1 MASAAAQFAIAL
13 EKTIFND
20 ASIPVISNLEPN
32 TTTTSGQVLRDLL
45 SQQMTSP
52 VRWREICLYLAEKGY
67 EQAIEV
73 GSGKVLTGLV
83 KRSAPSLALV
93 NVSTLEQANNF

>member
-1 MASAAAQFAIAL
+1 
-13 EKTIFND
+13 
-20 ASIPVISNLEPN
+20 
-32 TTTTSGQVLRDLL
+32 
-45 SQQMTSP
+45 MTSP
-52 VRWREICLYLAEKGY
+52 VRWREICLYLADQSY

-83 KRSAPSLALV
+83 KRSAPTLALI

>member
-1 MASAAAQFAIAL
+1 
-13 EKTIFND
+13 
-20 ASIPVISNLEPN
+20 
-32 TTTTSGQVLRDLL
+32 
-45 SQQMTSP
+45 MTSP